1 MKRKGI
7 RGSFSQKEKQEM
19 KSVNGKAT
27 VQTLERVGKAEL
39 FKAIQVTQ
47 GIAKQENHKV
57 LLWSQH
63 LFQKE
68 GVINIKD

>member
-39 FKAIQVTQ
+39 FKAI
-47 GIAKQENHKV
+47 
-57 LLWSQH
+57 
-63 LFQKE
+63 
-68 GVINIKD
+68 